1 MDLLRFTTAGSVDDG
16 KSTLIGRLLVDTGSV
31 PEDQLAAVRRTT
43 EARGQTGLDLALV
56 TDGLRAEREQGIT
69 IDVAY
74 RSFATPRRQFL
85 VADTPGHV
93 QYTRNMVTGASTA
106 ALAVVL
112 VDAVRGVQTQSRRHA
127 FVSSLLGIPQ
137 LVVAVNKMDLV
148 GYDEAAFEAIR
159 EDVLAFASRLRVAG
173 VTVLP
178 VSALTGDNVAER
190 SRSMPWYD
198 GPTLLHTLETVPVA
212 AARNLRDLR
221 VPVQMA
227 LRPDATFRGLAVT
240 VASGILRVGDDV
252 VVLPEGT
259 PAVVASVATFDG
271 PLAEARAG
279 DAVVVTL
286 DRDVDAGR
294 GQMLVRPGN
303 RPDTTVALDAMLCW
317 MAEAPLVPGRRYRLR
332 HTTREVAA
340 AVEAVVYRIDV
351 DTLHREAAETLAL
364 NDIGR
369 VRISTAEPVS
379 VDPYEVNRETGAFV
393 LFDADTFDT
402 VAAGMVRGPARDD
415 ESPGDEALAEVS
427 ERRVSP
433 DVVWDGPNVTR
444 DEREAAQGHAAA
456 VVWFTGLPASGK
468 STVARAVERRLFAA
482 GVRTALLDGDQ
493 VRHGLSGDLGF
504 SAADRTE
511 NLRRV
516 AEVAALLA
524 EAGLVV
530 LCTFV
535 SPLREDRAAVLARL
549 CRDLPP
555 GRVVEVHVDADLDT
569 VRARDPK
576 GLYARADRGDLPGLT
591 GVGAPYE
598 APAAPAV
605 RLDTARQSVDASVEA
620 VAAHLVRAGLIPDST

>member
-106 ALAVVL
+106 SLAVVL

-221 VPVQMA
+221 VTVQMA

-415 ESPGDEALAEVS
+415 ESPGDEALTEVP

-511 NLRRV
+511 ILRRV
-516 AEVAALLA
+516 GEVAALLA

-549 CRDLPP
+549 RRDLPP

-605 RLDTARQSVDASVEA
+605 RHDTARQSVDASVEA
-620 VAAHLVRAGLIPDST
+620 VVGHLVRAGLIPDST

>member
-415 ESPGDEALAEVS
+415 ESPGDEALAEVP

-504 SAADRTE
+504 SDADRTE

-549 CRDLPP
+549 RRDLPP

>member
-43 EARGQTGLDLALV
+43 EARGQTGVDLALV
-56 TDGLRAEREQGIT
+56 TDGLRAEREQGNT

-148 GYDEAAFEAIR
+148 GYDEAAFEAVR
-159 EDVLAFASRLRVAG
+159 QDVLAFASRLRAAG

-190 SRSMPWYD
+190 SAAMPWYD
-198 GPTLLHTLETVPVA
+198 GPTLLHHLETVPVS

-227 LRPDATFRGLAVT
+227 LRPDASFRGLAAT
-240 VASGILRVGDDV
+240 VASGMLRPGDDV
-252 VVLPEGT
+252 VVLPEGM

-303 RPDTTVALDAMLCW
+303 RPDTTTTLDAMLCW

-332 HTTREVAA
+332 HTTREVP
-340 AVEAVVYRIDV
+340 AVVDTVVYRIDV
-351 DTLHREAAETLAL
+351 DTLRREAAETLAL

-402 VAAGMVRGPARDD
+402 VAAGMVRGPARDEEAPDD
-415 ESPGDEALAEVS
+415 ERPDKVP
-427 ERRVSP
+427 ERPVSP
-433 DVVWDGPNVTR
+433 NVVWDGPNVTR
-444 DEREAAQGHAAA
+444 DAREAAQGHAAA

-482 GVRTALLDGDQ
+482 GVRTALLDGDG

-504 SAADRTE
+504 SDADRTE

-535 SPLREDRAAVLARL
+535 SPLRADRAAVLARL
-549 CRDLPP
+549 RRDLPAH
-555 GRVVEVHVDADLDT
+555 RILEVHVDADLDT

-576 GLYARADRGDLPGLT
+576 GLYARADRGELPHLT

-598 APAAPAV
+598 APDAPD
-605 RLDTARQSVDASVEA
+605 LHLETARQSADASAEA
-620 VAAHLVRAGLIPDST
+620 VVAHLVRAGVLPTPV

>member
-112 VDAVRGVQTQSRRHA
+112 VDDVRGVQTQSRRHA

-511 NLRRV
+511 ILRRV
-516 AEVAALLA
+516 GEVAALLA

-549 CRDLPP
+549 RRDLPP

-620 VAAHLVRAGLIPDST
+620 VVGHLVRAGLIPDST